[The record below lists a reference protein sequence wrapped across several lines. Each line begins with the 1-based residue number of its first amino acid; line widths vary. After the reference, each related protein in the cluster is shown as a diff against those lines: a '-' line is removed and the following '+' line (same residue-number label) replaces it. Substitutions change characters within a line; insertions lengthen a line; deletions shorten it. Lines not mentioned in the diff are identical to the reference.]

1 MNSIIKDIATG
12 LYAGFMVILQI
23 SVQINELLMF
33 LSLLLGVILL
43 LMRIYSHYLYIKKQR
58 K

>member
-12 LYAGFMVILQI
+12 LYAGTMVILKL
-23 SVQINELLMF
+23 SLQINELLMF
-33 LSLLLGVILL
+33 MSLLLGVILL
-43 LMRIYSHYLYIKKQR
+43 IMRIYSRYLYIKKQR

>member
-12 LYAGFMVILQI
+12 LYAGLMVILKL
-23 SVQINELLMF
+23 SLQINELLMF
-33 LSLLLGVILL
+33 MSLLLGVILL
-43 LMRIYSHYLYIKKQR
+43 LMRIYSSYLYIKKQR